1 MHGTQ
6 QNDITRHA
14 GFAQGVVIIRRQETN
29 SAYIRLFQQG
39 RAELQCETQPVLF
52 CASLGNQG
60 QIGLGQ
66 GEVLDDVICDDVAW
80 KARQL
85 FSLGEGKK
93 LG

>member
-39 RAELQCETQPVLF
+39 QYKGIR
-52 CASLGNQG
+52 
-60 QIGLGQ
+60 GLIKDGLKFVR
-66 GEVLDDVICDDVAW
+66 G
-80 KARQL
+80 
-85 FSLGEGKK
+85 
-93 LG
+93 